1 MCKYTKDCLCED
13 GEVPMCIPYLERTS
27 GMVDA
32 KMAERHRAEDAEIA
46 RDSKYTTY
54 TIVVRNDTDIIA
66 EALDL
71 CADGVQF
78 LWAEEGIAAS
88 AFALGADPSSWD
100 DSIEETCQRL
110 YEEGGASAVY
120 SFVQTHYPLMPWLGC
135 DACDTG
141 TPHVDRG
148 NKHVCLVCGTHKEA

>member
-1 MCKYTKDCLCED
+1 MS
-13 GEVPMCIPYLERTS
+13 EVTEVTPKSE
-27 GMVDA
+27 
-32 KMAERHRAEDAEIA
+32 
-46 RDSKYTTY
+46 YTTY

-66 EALDL
+66 DALDV

-78 LWAEEGIAAS
+78 LWREAGVTAN

-100 DSIEETCQRL
+100 DSIEDTCERL
-110 YEEGGASAVY
+110 YEDGGASAVY

-141 TPHVDRG
+141 TPHIDRG
-148 NKHVCLVCGTHKEA
+148 NKHVCLVCGMHKKEA